1 LAGDEEPV
9 PVASH
14 PWYQEALA
22 EPDPPRSLRLHARNV
37 VRMQQRYA
45 DLDEVLQ
52 MAAAADDELTQLW
65 QITEDQRRTGAGFII
80 DALLRK
86 GRSNPAST
94 SSGPS
99 PHPTSSGA
107 SPTTGNGRSGVSSNG
122 SATPSANSSCPARRH
137 THSHPGVRYPA
148 GVRVPATARDSPI
161 VPERPDLRG
170 SSVHRRSSHGRT
182 EPRGQRTVISRA
194 PRRWPPVTVN
204 AQAVDLYFYASAGRT
219 SVSAAFRFRQSRKA
233 A

>member
-1 LAGDEEPV
+1 
-9 PVASH
+9 
-14 PWYQEALA
+14 
-22 EPDPPRSLRLHARNV
+22 
-37 VRMQQRYA
+37 MQQRYA

-86 GRSNPAST
+86 GRSSPAST
-94 SSGPS
+94 SSEPS

-122 SATPSANSSCPARRH
+122 SATPSANSSCAARRH

-182 EPRGQRTVISRA
+182 EPRGSARLFRGLRVVGRRLPSTCKRSICIFMHRRGGRPYLPRSGSGSRGRQR
-194 PRRWPPVTVN
+194 RRC
-204 AQAVDLYFYASAGRT
+204 GGGHR
-219 SVSAAFRFRQSRKA
+219 R
-233 A
+233 